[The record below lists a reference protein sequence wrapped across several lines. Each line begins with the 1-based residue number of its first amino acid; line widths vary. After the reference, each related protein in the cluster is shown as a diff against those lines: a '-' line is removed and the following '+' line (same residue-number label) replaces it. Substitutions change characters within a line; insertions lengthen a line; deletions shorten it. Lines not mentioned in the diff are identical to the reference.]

1 MKTNLPLKHGGNWLF
16 SFLFLLCFLAIPRVG
31 AADNVNLPAI
41 YRSYYGGTY
50 NEKDM
55 QIYLHRTRDK
65 IIDGRYVSNHYK
77 KARSL
82 RGTIS
87 NNMIHL
93 ETIYGMPKE
102 SFDLKLETTRLVG
115 KWKRGNI
122 VRNTE
127 LSLVDENIE
136 YSKDPNHPFVGDW
149 SSWGQGVLMLRMS
162 LYNHDLENNSSLH
175 LALSRNND
183 VQEFHAYPKDIKM
196 LTKNKA
202 IVRIGNINAE
212 IIHDPEYN
220 AVTLKM
226 GNWGTYQLDMNME
239 ILDKVS
245 LLYDMDD
252 EEKAAYFQDEKLA
265 MQKEKPSRRNSGNA
279 AKKEAWEEED
289 ISMDGLDENISMDGL
304 DEETDEQNQ
313 SKAIDNKAVEI
324 PARFPGGEA
333 AMLHYI
339 STHVVYP
346 KQALKKDI
354 QGIVIV
360 RFAIEPDGSI
370 GDAEIV
376 KSVHA
381 LLDAEAI
388 RVVKSLPRF
397 TPARQ
402 KGRPVRV
409 HFTLPIY
416 FRLT

>member
-1 MKTNLPLKHGGNWLF
+1 MKTNLSLKHGGNWLF
-16 SFLFLLCFLAIPRVG
+16 AFLFLLCFLAIPRVG

-265 MQKEKPSRRNSGNA
+265 M
-279 AKKEAWEEED
+279 
-289 ISMDGLDENISMDGL
+289 
-304 DEETDEQNQ
+304 
-313 SKAIDNKAVEI
+313 
-324 PARFPGGEA
+324 
-333 AMLHYI
+333 
-339 STHVVYP
+339 
-346 KQALKKDI
+346 
-354 QGIVIV
+354 
-360 RFAIEPDGSI
+360 
-370 GDAEIV
+370 
-376 KSVHA
+376 
-381 LLDAEAI
+381 
-388 RVVKSLPRF
+388 
-397 TPARQ
+397 
-402 KGRPVRV
+402 
-409 HFTLPIY
+409 
-416 FRLT
+416 